1 MNKTRAFHPSPSS
14 HVDDEPIARLVLRE
28 EVELHD
34 DLEIVGEAATEIIRT
49 AVVEGTQCARCSGCI
64 RVRNTPGLR
73 QVNEA
78 ECQIGEAQDL
88 IRAEDIRVDAL
99 TESYLEIQQAKL
111 LLSRAGYSPTTSTE
125 RKLSRSQSVGQTHEL
140 AQPYFDQ
147 HEVVS
152 SAVVAY
158 FRHKALTLA
167 TISNFGTT
175 QQRRKS
181 GRVRR
186 SAPSLLSSGCA
197 TVTSWQ
203 FDRSLGCSCWFNP
216 GHASASSEHEA
227 EVTYHAAGLQ
237 EVSTAEGRQEV
248 VKRHYVS

>member
-1 MNKTRAFHPSPSS
+1 M
-14 HVDDEPIARLVLRE
+14 
-28 EVELHD
+28 
-34 DLEIVGEAATEIIRT
+34 
-49 AVVEGTQCARCSGCI
+49 
-64 RVRNTPGLR
+64 RNTPGLR
-73 QVNEA
+73 QIKEA
-78 ECQIGEAQDL
+78 EYQIGEAQDL

-99 TESYLEIQQAKL
+99 TESCLDLQQAKL

-125 RKLSRSQSVGQTHEL
+125 RKLLARRALDRHIEL

-152 SAVVAY
+152 SAVLAY
-158 FRHKALTLA
+158 FRHKVLTLA

-175 QQRRKS
+175 QQRRKI
-181 GRVRR
+181 GRVGR

-203 FDRSLGCSCWFNP
+203 FDRSLGCSCRFNP